1 MSVSPGEFLVALL
14 GAADGDFFVESRL
27 PEGAG
32 APTTCFRGRDPE
44 QINQF
49 VQQQDARPLKTSIY
63 YCTGTVRTGSPN
75 RQKPNIAAVTS
86 IFSDTDDKSHD
97 LPTEQA
103 LAALQSG
110 MAKPS
115 FVVRT
120 GHGYQPF
127 WLLDQPYVLGEP
139 TDQVAW
145 IKRVHRIETLR
156 KRLSNLVAG
165 DPVQDITRMFR
176 LPGTTNKKVDGA
188 PVAAALV
195 VYEPDRK
202 YSIGQLEYWVS
213 RQRILI
219 PRKAGLADN
228 KIRTRPDDPDDL
240 VPMSGGEILP
250 GLTDPALGKDFAAGE
265 LESVAAEISTLQ
277 GARHPVILRAAV
289 RMGKMVRRG
298 WITAGEVMAALLA
311 AAQECGEIR
320 DNGEVNSRKTIVGGI
335 RFGQER
341 PHGDL
346 VLEQLAPLPESDQ
359 RAKLNGIVR
368 VIAGAQPGD
377 RSSSTS
383 WGCARIAEMVKA
395 EMLPRAF
402 AMDLAAKAACRNGYS
417 PVEAAQSVARVF
429 RTYK

>member
-1 MSVSPGEFLVALL
+1 MIVSPGEFLVALL

-32 APTTCFRGRDPE
+32 DREFHRGRDPE
-44 QINQF
+44 KIHEF
-49 VQQQDARPLKTSIY
+49 VRQQDARPLKTSIY
-63 YCTGTVRTGSPN
+63 YCTGTVRIGSPN

-97 LPTEQA
+97 MTAEEA
-103 LAALQSG
+103 LGALQGG

-115 FVVRT
+115 MIVRT

-127 WLLDQPYVLGEP
+127 WLLDEPYVLGDP
-139 TDQVAW
+139 TDQAW
-145 IKRVHRIETLR
+145 PKLVHRIETLR

-188 PVAAALV
+188 PVSAALV

-219 PRKAGLADN
+219 PRKAGIPSN
-228 KIRTRPDDPDDL
+228 KIRTRPDDPGDL
-240 VPMSGGEILP
+240 VPMSEGEILP
-250 GLTDPALGKDFAAGE
+250 GLTDPALGKEFAAGE
-265 LESVAAEISTLQ
+265 LKSIAAEIAAIQ

-311 AAQECGEIR
+311 AAQACGEIR
-320 DNGEVNSRKTIVGGI
+320 DNGALNSRKTIAGGI

-341 PHGDL
+341 PHEDL
-346 VLEQLAPLPESDQ
+346 VLEELGSLHESDQ

-395 EMLPRAF
+395 GMLPREY
-402 AMDLAAKAACRNGYS
+402 AMDLAAKAACRNGYP
-417 PVEAAQSVARVF
+417 PVEATQSVERVF
-429 RTYK
+429 RTHT